1 MARERSKVTERTDA
15 IGARAPSLAEE
26 GGKERASEQ
35 GRAEPERGGSLH
47 LEGEAAGPAR
57 PDLARLCS
65 ADAFPQPRDGGRA
78 ELSPTTRMWRGEEET
93 NGRYGKPT
101 EPGECSGAFHLRCW
115 SGGERGPGRPALPL
129 GL

>member
-15 IGARAPSLAEE
+15 IGARAPSSAEE
-26 GGKERASEQ
+26 GGKERAS
-35 GRAEPERGGSLH
+35 RGELSLS
-47 LEGEAAGPAR
+47 AAAPSTWREKQLAR